1 MFTAE
6 EDEILLDWV
15 ERVRER
21 GLALWS
27 ERHWQELADKVG
39 FPDGSRAALTMVV
52 STS

>member
-27 ERHWQELADKVG
+27 ERHWQELADNVS
-39 FPDGSRAALTMVV
+39 FPDGSRAALTRAA